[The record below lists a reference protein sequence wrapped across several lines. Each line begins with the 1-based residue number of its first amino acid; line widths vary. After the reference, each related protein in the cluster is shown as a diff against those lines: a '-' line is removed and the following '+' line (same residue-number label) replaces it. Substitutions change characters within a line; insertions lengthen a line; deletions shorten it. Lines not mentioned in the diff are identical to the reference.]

1 MTMKYMVK
9 VKQSICVILAL
20 LAGVSCSDDFEKRQV
35 GGDFSTVV
43 SFMVELPDAEM
54 VVTKSGQV
62 SEDDDIHNLYLFAFD
77 KDGNYNA
84 GEKVQLL
91 DDNSVLFQMEQPKN
105 GEKSFY
111 IYAIANADN
120 SAFDN
125 ISDWVNNTVLKDHP
139 DRSSFLARMV
149 SLSSKNV
156 TNLSGATLM
165 VGGVCDIEPTGDIM
179 DIQLCD
185 LSVANGEIKKKIYL
199 QRMRSVVKFT
209 IADSPH
215 FTLTSYEIRRVP
227 RKSAL
232 FYVNN
237 EGEAGLKPDDYFT
250 IDEDVKAGENSF
262 SFYMLENTLKPKK
275 NPGSIAER
283 EKKEY
288 YHDNSTYVVLKGT
301 YKGNTALPNG
311 STAEADAKV
320 AYYVH
325 LGKGAGTNYSDPAD
339 YKTYRNKKYEYTIK
353 VTGVKTIIAEVEDK
367 KDDDPRAEGDVILRE
382 GGSIIYCDAH
392 YETRV
397 ISFEKSDV
405 EKIGLFYS
413 AKTPFGTD
421 VDIDWVHFMLNE
433 GENPEKAQNYP
444 KKAEQGEKLKNVK
457 QLVEDLNT
465 WVKSESG
472 DTKRYYTCFVD
483 EYYYDKEPLS
493 KFVNADDR
501 ILMIG
506 PDPLHQDSDYGSSS
520 VFKGKYVFKQRSIKS
535 IFNLDDTSISPWGIE
550 TVNETGRLEFVVGG
564 GNGTS
569 ADDGR
574 YNMKE
579 IMIKGQGLRNWNRI
593 ISVSKITEDINNRE
607 DVRYN
612 ILNERNAAYVACM
625 QRNRDENGDN
635 VIDDDEIKWYLPAS
649 NQYISLWM
657 GADALQDATLYAERI
672 RSKENH
678 YFTSTG
684 GNKGLYWSE
693 EGITVSGRSG
703 DLGGTNESGNDRQYR
718 CARNLRQIDKSSQIY
733 SKSSSGN
740 KTIVKPDRLISQSLR
755 NEPLN
760 KEIGFSYLLDTDM
773 SNRPFTGGFEYI
785 YDVVVDTYY
794 DQDGKIV
801 HPSTTWKSF
810 YQNANAYPANSYCA
824 QFMKNRGYGEG
835 WRMPNQRELAFM
847 YMSSGNKNGGNA
859 VSRTVYSINP
869 RDWGNNKIEN
879 NKIGDDSLY
888 DRKTHTYVWHGNHS
902 LWEISQTARLRC
914 VRDVK

>member
-1 MTMKYMVK
+1 MKYMVK

-20 LAGVSCSDDFEKRQV
+20 LVGVSCSDDFEKRQV

-62 SEDDDIHNLYLFAFD
+62 SEDDRIENLYLFAFD

-91 DDNSVLFQMEQPKN
+91 NDNSVLFQMEQPKN

-120 SAFDN
+120 GAFDN
-125 ISDWVNNTVLKDHP
+125 ISDWVNNTVLKDKP

-149 SLSSKNV
+149 SLSSDNV

-165 VGGVCDIEPTGDIM
+165 VGGVCDVEPTGDIM

-215 FTLTSYEIRRVP
+215 FTLTSYEIWRVP

-250 IDEDVKAGENSF
+250 INEDVKAGENSF

-283 EKKEY
+283 EKDGY

-397 ISFEKSDV
+397 ISFDKSDV
-405 EKIGLFYS
+405 EEIGLFYS

-421 VDIDWVHFMLNE
+421 DDIDWVHFMLNE

-457 QLVEDLNT
+457 QLVDDLDA

-506 PDPLHQDSDYGSSS
+506 PKPQHQDPDYGSSS

-569 ADDGR
+569 VDDGR
-574 YNMKE
+574 YNMIA
-579 IMIKGQGLRNWNRI
+579 IMINGQGLKNWNRI
-593 ISVSKITEDINNRE
+593 ISVSKITEDLNNQK

-625 QRNRDENGDN
+625 QRNRDENGNN

-657 GADALQDATLYAERI
+657 GADALQDATLYANKI

-678 YFTSTG
+678 YFTSNNNG
-684 GNKGLYWSE
+684 GLYWSE
-693 EGITVSGRSG
+693 EGITTTSRSN
-703 DLGGTNESGNDRQYR
+703 DLDGTGESGNDRQYR
-718 CARNLRQIDKSSQIY
+718 CARNLRKINESSQIY
-733 SKSSSGN
+733 SKSSDGN

-755 NEPLN
+755 KEPLN
-760 KEIGFSYLLDTDM
+760 KEIGFDYLLDTDM

-785 YDVVVDTYY
+785 YGVVVDTYY

-835 WRMPNQRELAFM
+835 WRMPNQRELALM
-847 YMSSGNKNGGNA
+847 YMSSGNKNGGKA

-869 RDWGNNKIEN
+869 RDWNETTIQNG
-879 NKIGDDSLY
+879 KIGDGSIY
-888 DRKTHTYVWHGNHS
+888 DRKTHTYVWGDNHS
-902 LWEISQTARLRC
+902 LWRISQTASLRC

>member
-1 MTMKYMVK
+1 MKYMVK

-35 GGDFSTVV
+35 SGDFSTVV

-62 SEDDDIHNLYLFAFD
+62 SEDDRIENLYLFAFD

-91 DDNSVLFQMEQPKN
+91 NDNSVLFQMEQPKN

-250 IDEDVKAGENSF
+250 INEDVKAGENSF

-301 YKGNTALPNG
+301 YKGNTALPNE

-325 LGKGAGTNYSDPAD
+325 LGKGAGANYSDPAD

-367 KDDDPRAEGDVILRE
+367 SKDDPRAEGDVILRE

-413 AKTPFGTD
+413 AKTPFGTY
-421 VDIDWVHFMLNE
+421 DIDWVHFMLNE

-506 PDPLHQDSDYGSSS
+506 PDPLHQDPNYGSSS

-550 TVNETGRLEFVVGG
+550 TVNETERLEFVVGG
-564 GNGTS
+564 DKGTS

-869 RDWGNNKIEN
+869 RDWNETNIQNG
-879 NKIGDDSLY
+879 KIGDDSIY
-888 DRKTHTYVWHGNHS
+888 DRKTHTYVWGNNHS
-902 LWEISQTARLRC
+902 LWRISQTARLRC

>member
-1 MTMKYMVK
+1 MKYMVK

-62 SEDDDIHNLYLFAFD
+62 NEDDRIDNLYLFAFD

-91 DDNSVLFQMEQPKN
+91 NDNSVLFQMEQPKN

-120 SAFDN
+120 GAFDN
-125 ISDWVNNTVLKDHP
+125 ISDWVNNTVLKDKP

-149 SLSSKNV
+149 SLSSDNV

-165 VGGVCDIEPTGDIM
+165 VGGVCDVEPTGDIM

-199 QRMRSVVKFT
+199 QRMRSEVKFT
-209 IADSPH
+209 IANSPH

-237 EGEAGLKPDDYFT
+237 EGEAALKPDDYFK
-250 IDEDVKAGENSF
+250 INEDVKAGENSF

-283 EKKEY
+283 EKDGY

-325 LGKGAGTNYSDPAD
+325 LGKGAGTNYSDPTD

-353 VTGVKTIIAEVEDK
+353 VTGVKTIIAEVEEK
-367 KDDDPRAEGDVILRE
+367 NDDDPRAEGDVILRE

-397 ISFEKSDV
+397 ISFDKSDV
-405 EKIGLFYS
+405 EEIGLFYS

-421 VDIDWVHFMLNE
+421 DDIDWVHFMLNE
-433 GENPEKAQNYP
+433 GENPEKARNYP

-457 QLVEDLNT
+457 QLVDDLDA

-506 PDPLHQDSDYGSSS
+506 PKPQHQDPDYGSSS

-535 IFNLDDTSISPWGIE
+535 IFNLDDTSSPWGIE

-574 YNMKE
+574 YNMIA
-579 IMIKGQGLRNWNRI
+579 IMIKGQELRNWNRI
-593 ISVSKITEDINNRE
+593 ISVSKITENINNQE

-625 QRNRDENGDN
+625 QRNRDENGND

-684 GNKGLYWSE
+684 GDKGLYWSE

-718 CARNLRQIDKSSQIY
+718 CARNLRKINESSQIY
-733 SKSSSGN
+733 SKSSDGN

-760 KEIGFSYLLDTDM
+760 KEIGFSYLLDTDI
-773 SNRPFTGGFEYI
+773 SNRPYTRGFEYI

-801 HPSTTWKSF
+801 HPSTTWKTF

-835 WRMPNQRELAFM
+835 WRMPNQRELALM
-847 YMSSGNKNGGNA
+847 YMSSGNKNGGDA

-869 RDWGNNKIEN
+869 RDWNETTIQNG
-879 NKIGDDSLY
+879 KIGDGSIY
-888 DRKTHTYVWHGNHS
+888 DRKTHTYVWGKNHS
-902 LWEISQTARLRC
+902 LWRISQTASLRC
-914 VRDVK
+914 VRDVQ